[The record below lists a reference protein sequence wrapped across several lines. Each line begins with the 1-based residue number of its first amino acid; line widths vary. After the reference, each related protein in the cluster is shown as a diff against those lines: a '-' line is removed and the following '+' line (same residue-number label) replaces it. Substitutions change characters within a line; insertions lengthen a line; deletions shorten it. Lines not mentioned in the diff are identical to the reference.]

1 MVMKS
6 QTTPQTPHRRPRV
19 SSSGSETDTPLR
31 KRQNIEK
38 LENMANLTLKE
49 VNLTDLYSL
58 MLDMKT
64 AQDEMKKNQE
74 HFQITVQTQIT
85 ALESKIDTKM
95 DSVHRHIEKEINE
108 VKLEMMQEKEK
119 HDEQMR
125 NLQSQVSR
133 AETEVKKIPKKSSDE
148 YKLIFKNIKQEN
160 ISDIEDLD
168 SVKLF
173 IDNIIKEIEV
183 DTESI
188 NIEILNRNAY
198 SDNSKSNGP
207 QRRARSVISVY
218 FPNDEDRKQVLKNKR
233 KLKNI
238 EKLSHIYI
246 EVDKTRYERQT
257 EANLRKIIKTV
268 PTLRMRGGKII
279 NVPNEN
285 NEHGSDPNETKAS

>member
-1 MVMKS
+1 M
-6 QTTPQTPHRRPRV
+6 
-19 SSSGSETDTPLR
+19 
-31 KRQNIEK
+31 
-38 LENMANLTLKE
+38 
-49 VNLTDLYSL
+49 
-58 MLDMKT
+58 
-64 AQDEMKKNQE
+64 
-74 HFQITVQTQIT
+74 
-85 ALESKIDTKM
+85 
-95 DSVHRHIEKEINE
+95 
-108 VKLEMMQEKEK
+108 
-119 HDEQMR
+119 
-125 NLQSQVSR
+125 
-133 AETEVKKIPKKSSDE
+133 
-148 YKLIFKNIKQEN
+148 IFKNIKQED

-207 QRRARSVISVY
+207 QRRAMSVISVY

-279 NVPNEN
+279 KVPNVSNEN
-285 NEHGSDPNETKAS
+285 NEHGSDLNETKAS